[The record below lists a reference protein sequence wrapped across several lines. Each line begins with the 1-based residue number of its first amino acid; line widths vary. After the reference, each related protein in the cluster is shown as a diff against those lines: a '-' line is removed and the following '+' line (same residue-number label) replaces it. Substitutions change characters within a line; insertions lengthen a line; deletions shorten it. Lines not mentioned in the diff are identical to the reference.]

1 MSSPALRP
9 LSPKLEWPPR
19 RHSTSTFKKCTSRLC
34 CIGIVGMPRSKRA
47 NDQTDTKR
55 QKGSRTVTIC
65 STSVNPQTDKL
76 PLVKP
81 TLAALLRGRR
91 VRQRGKALFRYF
103 LCPCR
108 LPVRSRA
115 HEFAMPLSRYSRL
128 PDLYLRT
135 RPDRF
140 RLVYL
145 SIAGS
150 AARSARVHNDHDF
163 GTFCSCLE

>member
-9 LSPKLEWPPR
+9 LSPKLEWPLHLHLQKSAPR
-19 RHSTSTFKKCTSRLC
+19 DSVASASSACRAQNERTIKRIPKGKRVVAPLRSAR
-34 CIGIVGMPRSKRA
+34 PRSIR
-47 NDQTDTKR
+47 R
-55 QKGSRTVTIC
+55 RTNFLW
-65 STSVNPQTDKL
+65 SSP
-76 PLVKP
+76 PAP
-81 TLAALLRGRR
+81 ALLRGCR

-115 HEFAMPLSRYSRL
+115 HEFAMPLSRSLNIAACL

-140 RLVYL
+140 RLVYPSL
-145 SIAGS
+145 EGRRV
-150 AARSARVHNDHDF
+150 ARSARVHNDHDF
-163 GTFCSCLE
+163 GTFCLE